1 MLAERLGGGAGAA
14 AFYRRLL
21 ESPNF
26 LAWFERRRGAAWA
39 WQARPRAGARLSM
52 HSSVFTCCKGPGAGE
67 GGRPCALGLPAQAR
81 SVRLLGGGRV
91 SGAAGC
97 AHALQDVSLQ

>member
-1 MLAERLGGGAGAA
+1 MLTERFASHAALA

-39 WQARPRAGARLSM
+39 WQVSAVVTSALHSARGVCKLVRKSASCAVLLP
-52 HSSVFTCCKGPGAGE
+52 SSLEKP
-67 GGRPCALGLPAQAR
+67 ALGVGQMELF
-81 SVRLLGGGRV
+81 VCGT
-91 SGAAGC
+91 GC
-97 AHALQDVSLQ
+97 GVG

>member
-1 MLAERLGGGAGAA
+1 MLTERFASHAALA

-39 WQARPRAGARLSM
+39 WQVRRLCPEGRALFACRQELWLM
-52 HSSVFTCCKGPGAGE
+52 
-67 GGRPCALGLPAQAR
+67 R
-81 SVRLLGGGRV
+81 
-91 SGAAGC
+91 
-97 AHALQDVSLQ
+97 

>member
-1 MLAERLGGGAGAA
+1 MLTERFASHAALA

-39 WQARPRAGARLSM
+39 WQVRAVVTSALHCAGGLCKLMRNNAGYDMLLLLVFSTWCGADGFVCVWDRLRSGPRRRASAGRAS
-52 HSSVFTCCKGPGAGE
+52 T
-67 GGRPCALGLPAQAR
+67 
-81 SVRLLGGGRV
+81 
-91 SGAAGC
+91 
-97 AHALQDVSLQ
+97 